1 MVPFGL
7 KYSMMKSQRGK
18 DLIVYGGYTYGRKS
32 TNLWICST
40 HKPSCKAKIQINPA
54 SAEIAYVFNEHSHPP
69 RQLIEVNGKFIP
81 YAIVRSVRGREHILV
96 GLYTFRFQDGC
107 IWHCAYKKQ
116 NPKCRA
122 KLRLN
127 QNKNITEI
135 SNSPT
140 YEIVKSQRG
149 KDLLLVDNYTFT
161 KCVFSPNTWT
171 CSQRR
176 GSSCKARLRLDK
188 LGNIVKI
195 NNEHPHPPRQFVK
208 LDNGQYIRYRITAS
222 QIYLSQ
228 WSNHKGEQILSFSN
242 NHTFSRAAKNNDS
255 IWICSLKRPQCKAK
269 IRLNAYNKVI
279 DICNEHNHAPREY
292 NIKKYKSQQPFFL
305 NTTDKKKLMM
315 YQNYTFSQYSPGY
328 FYCSKKKCGCKASLV
343 FDRKGDVLYPGPAY
357 EVIKSQR
364 GKDLILVDN
373 YTFAKVAKSD
383 VLWVCSLKRPL
394 CRAKLRLDKFG
405 NIEQLYNEH
414 DHLPKQ
420 YMKTKSGEYVWV
432 SYEGKLTNK

>member
-1 MVPFGL
+1 MEKNHPMTSPVLGGARGGVRLLLTNNHPVPYPTLSRITLLRCPQLRKTFNPSVS
-7 KYSMMKSQRGK
+7 Y
-18 DLIVYGGYTYGRKS
+18 YGQS
-32 TNLWICST
+32 NLPFT
-40 HKPSCKAKIQINPA
+40 M
-54 SAEIAYVFNEHSHPP
+54 
-69 RQLIEVNGKFIP
+69 
-81 YAIVRSVRGREHILV
+81 
-96 GLYTFRFQDGC
+96 
-107 IWHCAYKKQ
+107 
-116 NPKCRA
+116 
-122 KLRLN
+122 
-127 QNKNITEI
+127 
-135 SNSPT
+135 
-140 YEIVKSQRG
+140 VKSQRG
-149 KDLLLVDNYTFT
+149 ADLILLD
-161 KCVFSPNTWT
+161 
-171 CSQRR
+171 
-176 GSSCKARLRLDK
+176 
-188 LGNIVKI
+188 
-195 NNEHPHPPRQFVK
+195 
-208 LDNGQYIRYRITAS
+208 
-222 QIYLSQ
+222 
-228 WSNHKGEQILSFSN
+228 

-343 FDRKGDVLYPGPAY
+343 FDRKGAFVTMKNSHNHEPPQYRCVNGDVLYPSPAY

-420 YMKTKSGEYVWV
+420 YMKTKSGEYVRI
-432 SYEGKLTNK
+432 G